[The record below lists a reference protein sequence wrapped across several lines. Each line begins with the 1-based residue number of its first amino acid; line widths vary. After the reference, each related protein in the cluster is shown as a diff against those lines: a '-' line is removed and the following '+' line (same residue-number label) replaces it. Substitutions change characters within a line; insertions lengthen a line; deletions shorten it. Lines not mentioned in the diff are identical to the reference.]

1 MLDYVRPLL
10 RMFILLALVFTVVV
24 LAKPTPAS
32 ANQDCCQ
39 TCDNRYAACIS
50 ACTGGALGCRQTCS
64 RELST
69 CIEVCPACLVE

>member
-10 RMFILLALVFTVVV
+10 RMFILFALVFTVVV

-39 TCDNRYAACIS
+39 TCDNRYAACVS
-50 ACTGGALGCRQTCS
+50 ACTTSFCRSSCEIQLGR
-64 RELST
+64 
-69 CIEVCPACLVE
+69 CIEICPACQ